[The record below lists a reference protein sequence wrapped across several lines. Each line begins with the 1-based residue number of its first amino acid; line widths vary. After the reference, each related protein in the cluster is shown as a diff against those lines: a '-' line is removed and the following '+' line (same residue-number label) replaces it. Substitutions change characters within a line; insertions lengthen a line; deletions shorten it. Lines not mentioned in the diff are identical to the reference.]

1 MAQADQRKGIRM
13 TERRQGKNAAC
24 EAVCTALT
32 TLKGQVEGKSGLL
45 DLRLQQVE
53 KGVSNYVNFQRVV
66 EKFITE
72 STTRDEERIKHDNL
86 RAQEIKDALAKHYQD
101 ISIETSKAAQLTSEL
116 SLKIGQKTLMAS
128 FWQIALAGAAI
139 AIMIFF
145 GIVSYKQLQH
155 GEIIPLKLLHTQ
167 KEMPYNA
174 RVDTWHEAGNFSST
188 IGRR

>member
-1 MAQADQRKGIRM
+1 M
-13 TERRQGKNAAC
+13 TERRQGQKATC

-32 TLKGQVEGKSGLL
+32 TLRGQVEGKSGLL

-72 STTRDEERIKHDNL
+72 STTRDEERIRHDNL

-101 ISIETSKAAQLTSEL
+101 IAMETSKASQVTSEL

-128 FWQIALAGAAI
+128 IWQLALAGAAI
-139 AIMIFF
+139 AVMIFF
-145 GIVSYKQLQH
+145 GIMSYKQVRGTGVDPIKFFHAQA
-155 GEIIPLKLLHTQ
+155 
-167 KEMPYNA
+167 EMQYNA
-174 RVDTWHEAGNFSST
+174 KVVTPIVA
-188 IGRR
+188 RR

>member
-32 TLKGQVEGKSGLL
+32 TLRGQVEGQSGLL

-72 STTRDEERIKHDNL
+72 STTRDEERIRHDNL
-86 RAQEIKDALAKHYQD
+86 RAQEIKDALAKHY
-101 ISIETSKAAQLTSEL
+101 AEL
-116 SLKIGQKTLMAS
+116 NLKIGHKTLMAS
-128 FWQIALAGAAI
+128 FWQIAIAGAAI
-139 AIMIFF
+139 AVMIFF

-167 KEMPYNA
+167 TEMPYNA